1 MTGRPSLRSSEHPC
15 VTGSQR
21 GVPDS
26 LGTMAPS
33 KDLTDDLRLAHVL
46 ADNADSITLNRFK
59 AADLRVSAKPDL
71 TQVTDADTA
80 VEEAIRKVLS
90 RTRPR
95 DAIHGE
101 ELADT
106 GWGPRRWVIDPIDA
120 TANFVRGVPVWA
132 TLIALMNGDTVEV
145 GVVSAPALN
154 RRWWAATG
162 LGAYTGKSLMSA
174 TQIHASEV
182 SSLTDASLSYSS
194 LHGWIG
200 ANRGLQFGELMRS
213 VWRTRAYGDFYS
225 YMLVAEG
232 AVDIATEPEL
242 ALHDMAAVDVIVKE
256 AGGIFTSIDGDDGP
270 VGPGGLATNG
280 RLHED
285 VLAILAE
292 FTEDDEPEET
302 EESIVIVGKRA
313 AHDPH

>member
-1 MTGRPSLRSSEHPC
+1 
-15 VTGSQR
+15 
-21 GVPDS
+21 
-26 LGTMAPS
+26 MAAS

-46 ADNADSITLNRFK
+46 ADNADSITMSRFK
-59 AADLRVSAKPDL
+59 AADLKVSTKPDQ

-80 VEEAIRKVLS
+80 VEEAIR
-90 RTRPR
+90 RTLGRARPR

-106 GWGPRRWVIDPIDA
+106 GWGPRRWVVDPIDG
-120 TANFVRGVPVWA
+120 TANFLRGVPVWA

-162 LGAYTGKSLMSA
+162 LGAYTGKSLLSA
-174 TQIHASEV
+174 SPLGASQV
-182 SSLTDASLSYSS
+182 TSLGDASLSYSS
-194 LHGWIG
+194 LHGWVG
-200 ANRGLQFGELMRS
+200 TGRGVQFGELMRS
-213 VWRTRAYGDFYS
+213 VWRTRAYGDFWS

-242 ALHDMAAVDVIVKE
+242 ALHDMAALDVIVRE
-256 AGGIFTSIDGDDGP
+256 AGGMFTSIDGDDGP
-270 VGPGGLATNG
+270 VGPGALATNG

-285 VLAILAE
+285 VLAMLAE
-292 FTEDDEPEET
+292 FADDADEPQES
-302 EESIVIVGKRA
+302 EESIIIVGRRE
-313 AHDPH
+313 P